1 MKQLMNN
8 SVLTASVRSIKN
20 SGRKSTVM
28 PMQSLTTS
36 SLTTRSRSLA
46 VWPTWI
52 VASATVIAVSLSSSA
67 MSADEN
73 GAQALEEVLVT
84 AERREQ
90 SEQNVAISATVLN
103 SDALEK
109 EGVASIKDLQLV
121 APSVAINTYNRGTF
135 INMRGVGIAQ
145 SAPTST
151 PGVATYIDGVYIPHE
166 TFLSYAFYDM
176 SSVEVLRG
184 PQGTLTGQNST
195 GGAIYMRTTAPK
207 LNEFSGSVDLT
218 AGNYSTYRA
227 VGAVNVPMGSHFAAR
242 FAAVY
247 DTKDSF
253 TRNIGPSSSH
263 PGDGSLVSARASLLF
278 QPIDSL
284 SFNLRYEHF
293 DFGSD
298 YNAIK
303 NRNDAVTRDPFTI
316 EEDARSFLN
325 QDGYRASLEA
335 SWDITNALRLR
346 AITSKQHSFNED
358 QADGDRTATA
368 LPVPANLPTNGPNT
382 TLYPGRVG
390 FTNQTVDTKV
400 TELNLLSTGTQRFN
414 WVIGGFYLSED
425 IPVQVLRDN
434 RNVTRFVQ
442 SNSSIIAEAKNRSQ
456 SAFADFNVKLIDKL
470 ELDVGARY
478 SKDTQE
484 YTRFVLPGPP
494 PPGCF
499 PCTTKAESSQT
510 TGRVGLKYFVAD
522 DTMLYATASR
532 GYKAG
537 GVNLDPRSPN
547 FGPETNTVGELGA
560 KTTVADGH
568 LRVNGDVFYSN
579 YKGIQVAALVAG
591 LPSSINAAPARIYGA
606 ELETQGKFN
615 GFHFNL
621 GMSYLHTAT
630 REDKVMTNSSVLP
643 SVEQNVPAGTE
654 LPFSPS
660 FTVNAGIEYE
670 FVLGDHHL
678 TPRLQ
683 ASHMT
688 EQWATFFH
696 NETLTR
702 VPSRTVMDARLTW
715 KPFDAL
721 QVEAYVTNVFN
732 ETYIAVQVQE
742 ASSATGGYIYG
753 PPRQFGGRFI
763 YKF

>member
-1 MKQLMNN
+1 M
-8 SVLTASVRSIKN
+8 RSFSRSSAKYPIYP
-20 SGRKSTVM
+20 VM
-28 PMQSLTTS
+28 ALAAAS
-36 SLTTRSRSLA
+36 SLSH
-46 VWPTWI
+46 
-52 VASATVIAVSLSSSA
+52 TVNAAESSA
-67 MSADEN
+67 
-73 GAQALEEVLVT
+73 QVLEEVLVS

-90 SEQNVAISATVLN
+90 SQQTVAISATVLN
-103 SDALEK
+103 ADSLESQ
-109 EGVASIKDLQLV
+109 GVVGIKDLQQV
-121 APSVAINTYNRGTF
+121 APSVAINTFNRGTF

-207 LNEFSGSVDLT
+207 LHEFSGSVDLT
-218 AGNYSTYRA
+218 AGNYSVYRT
-227 VGAVNVPMGSHFAAR
+227 VGAVNVPMGDMFAAR

-247 DTKDSF
+247 DHKDSY
-253 TRNIGPSSSH
+253 TRNIGPSSSR
-263 PGDGSLVSARASLLF
+263 PGNGSLVSARATLLF
-278 QPIDSL
+278 QPMDSL

-303 NRNDAVTRDPFTI
+303 NRNDAVTKDPFTI

-368 LPVPANLPTNGPNT
+368 LPVPANLPTNGANT
-382 TLYPGRVG
+382 TTFPGRVG
-390 FTNQTVDTKV
+390 FSNQTVDTKV
-400 TELNLLSTGTQRFN
+400 TEINLLSTGTQRFN
-414 WVIGGFYLSED
+414 WVIGGFYMTED

-434 RNVTRFVQ
+434 RNVKGFVQ
-442 SNSSIIAEAKNRSQ
+442 SNSSIIARAKNNSK
-456 SAFADFNVKLIDKL
+456 SGFADFTIKLIDKW
-470 ELDVGARY
+470 ELGVGARY
-478 SKDTQE
+478 SQDTQD
-484 YTRFVLPGPP
+484 YTRFLLPGAP

-499 PCTTKAESSQT
+499 PCTTQAASSQT
-510 TGRVGLKYFVAD
+510 TGRVGLKYFMAD
-522 DTMLYATASR
+522 DIMLYATASR

-547 FGPETNTVGELGA
+547 FGPEKNTVGELGMKSTIA
-560 KTTVADGH
+560 NGH
-568 LRVNGDVFYSN
+568 VRINGDVFYSD
-579 YKGIQVAALVAG
+579 YKNIQVSALVAG
-591 LPSSINAAPARIYGA
+591 LPSTINGPQARIYGA
-606 ELETQGKFN
+606 ELETQGKF
-615 GFHFNL
+615 GGLHFNL
-621 GMSYLHTAT
+621 GLGYLNTAT
-630 REDKVMTNSSVLP
+630 RDAKVMTNGSVLP
-643 SVEQNVPAGTE
+643 SVDQNVPAGTE
-654 LPFSPS
+654 LPFSP
-660 FTVNAGIEYE
+660 TTTINGGIEYE
-670 FVLGDHHL
+670 FAVGEHRL

-683 ASHMT
+683 ASYT
-688 EQWATFFH
+688 GQQWATFFH
-696 NETLTR
+696 NDKLTK
-702 VPSRTVMDARLTW
+702 VPSRTVIDARLTW
-715 KPFDAL
+715 QPLEKL
-721 QVEAYVTNVFN
+721 QLEAYVSNLFDK
-732 ETYIAVQVQE
+732 TYIAVQVQE

-753 PPRQFGGRFI
+753 PPRQFGARFI

>member
-1 MKQLMNN
+1 
-8 SVLTASVRSIKN
+8 
-20 SGRKSTVM
+20 
-28 PMQSLTTS
+28 
-36 SLTTRSRSLA
+36 
-46 VWPTWI
+46 
-52 VASATVIAVSLSSSA
+52 
-67 MSADEN
+67 
-73 GAQALEEVLVT
+73 
-84 AERREQ
+84 
-90 SEQNVAISATVLN
+90 
-103 SDALEK
+103 
-109 EGVASIKDLQLV
+109 
-121 APSVAINTYNRGTF
+121 F

-207 LNEFSGSVDLT
+207 LHEFSGIADVT
-218 AGNYSTYRA
+218 VGNYSTYRT
-227 VGAVNVPMGSHFAAR
+227 VGAVNVPMGDVFAAR

-247 DTKDSF
+247 DHKDSY
-253 TRNIGPSSSH
+253 TNNIGPSKSR
-263 PGDGSLVSARASLLF
+263 PGNGSLVSARATLLF
-278 QPIDSL
+278 QPSDSL

-303 NRNDAVTRDPFTI
+303 NRNDAVTSDPYTI

-335 SWDITNALRLR
+335 SWDINNALRLR

-368 LPVPANLPTNGPNT
+368 LPVPANLPTSGANT
-382 TLYPGRVG
+382 TAFPGRVG
-390 FTNQTVDTKV
+390 FSNQTVDTKV
-400 TELNLLSTGTQRFN
+400 TEINLLSSGTQRFN
-414 WVIGGFYLSED
+414 WVIGGFYMTED

-434 RNVTRFVQ
+434 RNSTEFLQ
-442 SNSSIIAEAKNRSQ
+442 SNSSIIAKAKNNSK
-456 SAFADFNVKLIDKL
+456 SGFADFNIKLVDKL
-470 ELDVGARY
+470 ELGVGARY
-478 SKDTQE
+478 SKDTQD
-484 YTRFVLPGPP
+484 YTRFALPGPP

-510 TGRVGLKYFVAD
+510 TGRVGLKYFMAD
-522 DTMLYATASR
+522 ETMLYVTASR

-537 GVNLDPRSPN
+537 GVNLDPRSAN
-547 FGPETNTVGELGA
+547 YGPETNTVGEFGV
-560 KTTVADGH
+560 KSTVMDGH
-568 LRVNGDVFYSN
+568 LRINGDVFYSD
-579 YKGIQVAALVAG
+579 YKNIQVSALVAG
-591 LPSSINAAPARIYGA
+591 LPSTINGAPARIYGA
-606 ELETQGKFN
+606 ELETQGRF
-615 GFHFNL
+615 GGLHFNL
-621 GMSYLHTAT
+621 GLGYLNTAT
-630 REDKVMTNSSVLP
+630 RDAKVMTNGSVLP

-654 LPFSPS
+654 LPFSP
-660 FTVNAGIEYE
+660 TTTINGGVEYE
-670 FVLGDHHL
+670 FLLSGNQRL

-683 ASHMT
+683 MAYT
-688 EQWATFFH
+688 GQQWATFFH
-696 NETLTR
+696 NDKLTK
-702 VPSRTVMDARLTW
+702 VPSRTVIDARLTW
-715 KPFDAL
+715 EPIEKL
-721 QVEAYVTNVFN
+721 QLEAYVTNLFDK
-732 ETYIAVQVQE
+732 TYIAVQVQE

>member
-1 MKQLMNN
+1 MQAFAQKDSRFTAG
-8 SVLTASVRSIKN
+8 SVVMMTATAFIA
-20 SGRKSTVM
+20 GG
-28 PMQSLTTS
+28 
-36 SLTTRSRSLA
+36 
-46 VWPTWI
+46 
-52 VASATVIAVSLSSSA
+52 ATA
-67 MSADEN
+67 MAADD
-73 GAQALEEVLVT
+73 GAQVLEEVLVT
-84 AERREQ
+84 AERRSQNEQ
-90 SEQNVAISATVLN
+90 DVAISATVLN
-103 SDALEK
+103 ADSLEK
-109 EGVASIKDLQLV
+109 EGVVGIKDLQLV

-207 LNEFSGSVDLT
+207 LKEFSGSVDLS

-227 VGAVNVPMGSHFAAR
+227 VGAVNVPMGEMFAAR

-247 DTKDSF
+247 DHKDSY
-253 TRNIGPSSSH
+253 TRNIGPSKSH
-263 PGDGSLVSARASLLF
+263 PGDGSLVSARATLLF
-278 QPIDSL
+278 QPMDSL

-303 NRNDAVTRDPFTI
+303 NRNDAVTNDPYTI
-316 EEDARSFLN
+316 EEDARSYLN

-335 SWDITNALRLR
+335 NWDISNSLRLR

-368 LPVPANLPTNGPNT
+368 LPVPGNLPTNGANT

-390 FTNQTVDTKV
+390 FSNQTVDTKI
-400 TELNLLSTGTQRFN
+400 TEVNLLSTGTQRFN

-434 RNVTRFVQ
+434 RNTTDFKQ
-442 SNSSIIAEAKNRSQ
+442 SNSSIIAEAKNNSK
-456 SAFADFNVKLIDKL
+456 SGFADFNIRVIDKL
-470 ELDVGARY
+470 ELGIGARY
-478 SKDTQE
+478 SKDTQD
-484 YTRFVLPGPP
+484 YTRFLLPGPP

-510 TGRVGLKYFVAD
+510 TGRVGLKYFIVD
-522 DTMLYATASR
+522 DTMLYVTASR

-537 GVNLDPRSPN
+537 GVNLDPRSAN
-547 FGPETNTVGELGA
+547 YGPETNTVGELGI
-560 KTTVADGH
+560 KSTVVDGH
-568 LRVNGDVFYSN
+568 LRINGDVFYSN
-579 YKGIQVAALVAG
+579 YKDIQVSALVSG
-591 LPSSINAAPARIYGA
+591 LPSTINAAPAKIYGA

-615 GFHFNL
+615 ALHFNL
-621 GMSYLHTAT
+621 GLSYLHTAT
-630 REDKVMTNSSVLP
+630 REAKVMTNGSVLP

-660 FTVNAGIEYE
+660 TTVNGGIEYE
-670 FVLGDHHL
+670 FAIGEQRL

-683 ASHMT
+683 ASYMS

-696 NETLTR
+696 NEKLTK
-702 VPSRTVMDARLTW
+702 VPSRTVFDARLTW
-715 KPFDAL
+715 KPFEAL
-721 QVEAYVTNVFN
+721 QLEAYVTNLFN
-732 ETYIAVQVQE
+732 KTYIAVQVQE